1 MDLLAQLLLPHVPL
15 PESYLT
21 CSFEDGARAI
31 PAKPKTAVNNLVPT
45 SNAWFSQR
53 IQTTAKFMNV
63 NQHMLIGN
71 RSSATMAQRLAW
83 YRLMPSYRTTGME
96 VPNFDNP
103 HTKSSLFIL
112 FTFPYAIMESPMSRA
127 IMNLLEVQWYGNV
140 VVVKKSGDHLEDC
153 TPEDIMSAIECVGKL
168 MDHLADCEGPIQLS
182 RLLPTQKLMWKIT
195 IYARYSS
202 SICPQ
207 LICHIL
213 KVIHPDEE
221 DSPQAGSGV

>member
-21 CSFEDGARAI
+21 YCFEDGARAI
-31 PAKPKTAVNNLVPT
+31 PAKPKTACPDVQCLVSPT
-45 SNAWFSQR
+45 NS
-53 IQTTAKFMNV
+53 TTAKFMNI

-71 RSSATMAQRLAW
+71 KSSATMAQRLPW

-96 VPNFDNP
+96 VPNFDDQ
-103 HTKSSLFIL
+103 HTKSSLLML
-112 FTFPYAIMESPMSRA
+112 FAFPYAIMESPMSRV
-127 IMNLLEVQWYGNV
+127 IMNLLEVQWYGNIV
-140 VVVKKSGDHLEDC
+140 VIKKSGDHLEDC
-153 TPEDIMSAIECVGKL
+153 TPEDIMSAIECIGKP

-207 LICHIL
+207 LIRHML